1 MLIEFNNFS
10 NNYELSP
17 IYEYKFSCL
26 INDFFISYF
35 QVKIQLE
42 KKRIKTTQLFLLL
55 IFVVDF
61 KQRNL
66 DLDSIY
72 QKKKKK
78 KKKHFP

>member
-35 QVKIQLE
+35 QVKFIVRKKE
-42 KKRIKTTQLFLLL
+42 KKNQNYST
-55 IFVVDF
+55 FVVI
-61 KQRNL
+61 N
-66 DLDSIY
+66 ICCC
-72 QKKKKK
+72 
-78 KKKHFP
+78 

>member
-35 QVKIQLE
+35 QVKIHS
-42 KKRIKTTQLFLLL
+42 TQLLLLL
-55 IFVVDF
+55 IFVVVDF
-61 KQRNL
+61 KQ
-66 DLDSIY
+66 
-72 QKKKKK
+72 
-78 KKKHFP
+78 

>member
-35 QVKIQLE
+35 QTKIHSQKE
-42 KKRIKTTQLFLLL
+42 KKNNRNYST
-55 IFVVDF
+55 FVVI
-61 KQRNL
+61 N
-66 DLDSIY
+66 I
-72 QKKKKK
+72 
-78 KKKHFP
+78 

>member
-10 NNYELSP
+10 INYELSP

-42 KKRIKTTQLFLLL
+42 RKQKESNYST
-55 IFVVDF
+55 FVVV
-61 KQRNL
+61 N
-66 DLDSIY
+66 ICCC
-72 QKKKKK
+72 
-78 KKKHFP
+78 

>member
-42 KKRIKTTQLFLLL
+42 KKKNQSYSTF
-55 IFVVDF
+55 FVI
-61 KQRNL
+61 NIC
-66 DLDSIY
+66 S
-72 QKKKKK
+72 
-78 KKKHFP
+78 

>member
-42 KKRIKTTQLFLLL
+42 KKKNQNYST
-55 IFVVDF
+55 FVVI
-61 KQRNL
+61 N
-66 DLDSIY
+66 ICCC
-72 QKKKKK
+72 
-78 KKKHFP
+78 

>member
-10 NNYELSP
+10 NSYELSP

-42 KKRIKTTQLFLLL
+42 KKKNQNYSTF
-55 IFVVDF
+55 FVI
-61 KQRNL
+61 N
-66 DLDSIY
+66 ICC
-72 QKKKKK
+72 
-78 KKKHFP
+78 